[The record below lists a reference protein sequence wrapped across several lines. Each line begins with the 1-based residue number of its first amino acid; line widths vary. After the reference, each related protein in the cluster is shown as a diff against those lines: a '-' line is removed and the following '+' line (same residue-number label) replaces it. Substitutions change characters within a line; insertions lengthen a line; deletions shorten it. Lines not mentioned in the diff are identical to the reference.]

1 MRKIA
6 PQEETVITSF
16 TFSNRYY
23 LTGPVRFLIGIFM
36 VWWPNSRH
44 YTLTNQRIKIRIGV
58 LSRKTD
64 EIELFRIKDIE
75 YSASFFERLWSIGNI
90 RIVSTQVTDR
100 RPTIRAIKNAE
111 EIRELIRKCVQASR
125 RRGSVREVDYFRDPI
140 ISDDT
145 DLIDQ

>member
-1 MRKIA
+1 
-6 PQEETVITSF
+6 
-16 TFSNRYY
+16 
-23 LTGPVRFLIGIFM
+23 M
-36 VWWPNSRH
+36 VWWPNARH

-140 ISDDT
+140 SSDDT